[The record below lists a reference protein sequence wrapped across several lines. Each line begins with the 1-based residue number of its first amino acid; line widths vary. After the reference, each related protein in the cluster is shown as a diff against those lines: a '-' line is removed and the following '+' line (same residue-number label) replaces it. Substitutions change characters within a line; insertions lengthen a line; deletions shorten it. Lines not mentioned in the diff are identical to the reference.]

1 MKRKEFLSGV
11 KAALPIVFGYIP
23 VGMAFGV
30 LAAQIGLTVSEV
42 FFMSLLVYAGSG
54 QFVAVSLMSA
64 GASAVAIIFTTFL
77 VNSRHILM
85 SAALVPHVRNIPR
98 WSLPLISYGI
108 TDETFAVAM
117 GEVTKE
123 KKGELFFLGLNIT
136 SQSFW
141 ILSTVIGAS
150 VGNIIPDPR
159 AFGLHFAMP
168 AMFIALLIM
177 QIKNKK
183 GILLAM
189 LAIGLSILFKSI
201 LPGNWNII
209 LATILTA
216 TIGVMIEKWTVKYSP
231 SSSG

>member
-123 KKGELFFLGLNIT
+123 NKGELFFLGLNIT

-150 VGNIIPDPR
+150 IGNIIPDPR

>member
-1 MKRKEFLSGV
+1 LKRKEFLSGV

-123 KKGELFFLGLNIT
+123 NKGELFFLGLNIT

-150 VGNIIPDPR
+150 IGNIIPDPR